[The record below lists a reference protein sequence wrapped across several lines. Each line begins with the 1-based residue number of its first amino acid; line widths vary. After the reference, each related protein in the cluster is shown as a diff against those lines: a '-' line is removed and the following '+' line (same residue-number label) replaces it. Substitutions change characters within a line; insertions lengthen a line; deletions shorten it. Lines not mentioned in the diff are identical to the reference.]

1 MIKKKII
8 NFIPNFYFG
17 GVEKTNITLSKELS
31 KSGYEVELLTNNFLN
46 NRLSKNNK
54 HKIKSFNKKKMSN
67 IILDLTKHIRKT
79 KPDLIICSQF
89 YANIIIIISC
99 FISGYK
105 NKLILCERVPINEN
119 LKKISFFKRIILKF
133 MIKILY
139 NKADLIICNSN
150 GTKKELEKIVNGLN
164 SVVIYNPVITDQI
177 QMLSDEQ
184 INDFVFDKS
193 IIHLITVSRISYEK
207 NIKEMIDIVLQIPE
221 NIDFKLLIIGDGDQ
235 LDSLKS
241 YAQSTKYTEKII
253 FMGYKSNPYKY
264 LKNSDIYLS
273 TAQFEGMGNSLV
285 EALYFNL
292 QVIAYNCPGGISEVL
307 GNGKFGHLIEQ
318 HNKNQFIKI
327 LEQSML
333 NSNKSRFDKDL
344 NSHLD
349 LFLKMKVINKFI
361 NIIKQIEKQ

>member
-67 IILDLTKHIRKT
+67 IILDLIKHIRKE

-99 FISGYK
+99 VISGYK

-133 MIKILY
+133 MMKILY

-150 GTKKELEKIVNGLN
+150 GTKNELEKIVSGLDP
-164 SVVIYNPVITDQI
+164 VVIYNPVITDEI
-177 QMLSDEQ
+177 NVLSDEK
-184 INDFVFDKS
+184 INDFVFDKTV
-193 IIHLITVSRISYEK
+193 IHLITVSRVSYEK
-207 NIKEMIDIVLQIPE
+207 NIKEMIDIALQIPE

-235 LDSLKS
+235 IGKLKS
-241 YAQSTKYTEKII
+241 YSQSTKYADKII

-273 TAQFEGMGNSLV
+273 TAHFEGMGNSLV

-292 QVIAYNCPGGISEVL
+292 QVIAYNSPGGISEVL

-327 LEQSML
+327 LEQSIL
-333 NSNKSRFDKDL
+333 NSNKSRFVEDL
-344 NSHLD
+344 DRHLD
-349 LFLKMKVINKFI
+349 LFLKINFINKFI
-361 NIIKQIEKQ
+361 KIIKQIEK